1 MPPLSWNALESKLQV
16 VADKRNGEC
25 PPSPHGASDSEGEAE
40 MKRRKAKI
48 EEHETAFKAHR
59 KKHYNEAEAMKRW
72 RAEHMN
78 DDDDEAG
85 EGEEDTLTGVK

>member
-1 MPPLSWNALESKLQV
+1 M
-16 VADKRNGEC
+16 ADKRNGGAC
-25 PPSPHGASDSEGEAE
+25 PPSPHGASDSEGEAD

-48 EEHETAFKAHR
+48 EEHDIAFKAHR

-78 DDDDEAG
+78 DDDDED
-85 EGEEDTLTGVK
+85 EEEEEETGVK